1 MNQVGPKKSCLM
13 RQLAT
18 EKICAEPTF
27 AVGITYECVTVFV
40 PVYQERDFEITQ
52 IDRLFG
58 S

>member
-18 EKICAEPTF
+18 EKICSEPTF
-27 AVGITYECVTVFV
+27 AVGITSWCVTVFV
-40 PVYQERDFEITQ
+40 SVYQKRDFRITG
-52 IDRLFG
+52 IDRLLG